1 MVSEQAAKKHLTQ
14 RIENLDGKMDEQIE
28 VSKLI
33 RSEVHVNCKL
43 LISFSISLTST
54 LKNIESFLNS

>member
-54 LKNIESFLNS
+54 LKNI